1 MTAATLIIFDCDG
14 VLVDSERLMQDIDL
28 QMIAGLGWP
37 ITREEIFEQHLG
49 RSEPFVDANIARHI
63 GHPVPESFVLER
75 RRAHAEAF
83 RQNLAAVP
91 GVEAVIARLQAAGFG
106 TCVASSG
113 THERIRLVLGLTG
126 LRHYFADRIF
136 SADDVEHSKPAPDLF
151 LHAAATL
158 GYEPGACIV
167 VEDSPSGVT
176 AAKAAGMRAIAFCAL
191 TPVSAMQ
198 GADVV
203 ITGMEELEA
212 TIETLVGGPSAPSTS
227 ATQADG
233 THPW

>member
-1 MTAATLIIFDCDG
+1 MTARTLIVFDCDG

-28 QMIAGLGWP
+28 RMIADLGWP

-75 RRAHAEAF
+75 RQAHAEAF
-83 RQNLAAVP
+83 RQSLAAVP
-91 GVEAVIARLQAAGFG
+91 GVETVIARLQAAGFG

-151 LHAAATL
+151 LHAAASL
-158 GYEPGACIV
+158 GYEPSACIV

-176 AAKAAGMRAIAFCAL
+176 GAKAAGMRAVAFCAL
-191 TPVSAMQ
+191 TPVTAMRS
-198 GADVV
+198 ADVV
-203 ITGMEELEA
+203 ITGMAQLGA
-212 TIETLVGGPSAPSTS
+212 TIENLVGQRQAPSSS
-227 ATQADG
+227 ATRTDG
-233 THPW
+233 TLP